1 MTRLQ
6 RPNKRKS
13 YAVRHLEAADCSLP
27 GTQNMYQLSAICR
40 HERSGLTDTLIL
52 LESLSCSNACRSKL
66 KLRTE
71 IMRTDCSEMNQ
82 LVQVQWHY
90 LCVCVCLSVCTFTHS
105 LRACCLCV
113 KNSGRRGGMSWQVVL
128 WSTRPLCCSVTYL
141 SSLTC
146 SSGSTRATW
155 SARDTQLIGPL
166 LVYQVSPGQ
175 SV

>member
-71 IMRTDCSEMNQ
+71 IMKTDCSEMNQ
-82 LVQVQWHY
+82 SVQVQ
-90 LCVCVCLSVCTFTHS
+90 
-105 LRACCLCV
+105 
-113 KNSGRRGGMSWQVVL
+113 
-128 WSTRPLCCSVTYL
+128 
-141 SSLTC
+141 
-146 SSGSTRATW
+146 
-155 SARDTQLIGPL
+155 
-166 LVYQVSPGQ
+166 
-175 SV
+175 